1 MTDNKYPFNMVIEKT
16 NCATD
21 DAWHGLR
28 GKCITASNAGALWP
42 CHEWMTP
49 YKLYNMLKGLFTED
63 DISDKPQIIR
73 GNHVEKYNAPPL
85 IMASDLLSKEDKASL
100 IHNDGDNRCFYH
112 VAEHKIGATP
122 DFIGDGFTIQ
132 VKSVYDKVWGKWNY
146 GEKDAHGEWVI
157 PDWIFIQATIEACLV
172 CMHGG
177 YDLSKFRCYVLPICF
192 GAGLDAPLM
201 EIKLEPS
208 IFAKFLQEAG
218 LFWNDVENDIEPP
231 IDLGKDG
238 ETIAKIYGTPTG
250 EVLDFSNDE
259 EVIAKVKR
267 ANELNAILK
276 PNKDEL
282 DGVKTYLRYK
292 MKGAEMASLGG
303 GLMIK
308 NSVSATGTRRL
319 TIPKV
324 DVSINDA
331 HATDKIGEEPVKV
344 KELDY

>member
-21 DAWHGLR
+21 TAWHGLR

-231 IDLGKDG
+231 IDFGADAETIGKVYGKHTG
-238 ETIAKIYGTPTG
+238 ETIDFGT
-250 EVLDFSNDE
+250 N
-259 EVIAKVKR
+259 
-267 ANELNAILK
+267 
-276 PNKDEL
+276 
-282 DGVKTYLRYK
+282 
-292 MKGAEMASLGG
+292 AEMIEKLIEYNQDRDARLHFEKRCKEKKAGLIYDIGYHDCAYIDGKRISYGADKNGNRVLRVPKIETESILPFVQYTGG
-303 GLMIK
+303 
-308 NSVSATGTRRL
+308 
-319 TIPKV
+319 
-324 DVSINDA
+324 
-331 HATDKIGEEPVKV
+331 
-344 KELDY
+344 DYTPRKF